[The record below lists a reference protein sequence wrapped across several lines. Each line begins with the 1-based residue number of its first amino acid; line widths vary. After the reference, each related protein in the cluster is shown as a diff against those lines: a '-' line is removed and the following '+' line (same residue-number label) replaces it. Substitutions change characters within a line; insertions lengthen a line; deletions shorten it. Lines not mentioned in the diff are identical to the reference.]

1 MARNGESGRMMRYG
15 KGASAGLRGNF
26 FFARS
31 KALPA
36 VGRSGDADR
45 SDTLA
50 GVQPGCI
57 LIMASKQAAQPRGIL
72 KRTGEGPMDKEFQW
86 DEKNLDQNE
95 VRPCAARFTSPFLR
109 SPPALLAF
117 AAARKGSPDEN

>member
-1 MARNGESGRMMRYG
+1 MDDAIRQGGLGRFARE
-15 KGASAGLRGNF
+15 F
-26 FFARS
+26 FFSRGPKHCRHPGAQ
-31 KALPA
+31 
-36 VGRSGDADR
+36 DADR